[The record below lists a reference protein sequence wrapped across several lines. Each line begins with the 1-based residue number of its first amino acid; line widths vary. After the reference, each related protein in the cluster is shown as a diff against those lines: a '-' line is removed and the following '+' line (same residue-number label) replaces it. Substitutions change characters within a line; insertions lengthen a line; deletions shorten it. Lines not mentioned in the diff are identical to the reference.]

1 LQAPTDAR
9 QSTALHLHQKIRVL
23 EAKLR
28 AKSGALST
36 DNVPGERVAQSVQV
50 DAAAETA
57 NRSATSQTMQVSP
70 DTILEAHIDRD
81 IVEEEAVDILAT
93 ATFGGE
99 EPQINIGCFGKTCG
113 YLHQD

>member
-1 LQAPTDAR
+1 
-9 QSTALHLHQKIRVL
+9 
-23 EAKLR
+23 
-28 AKSGALST
+28 
-36 DNVPGERVAQSVQV
+36 
-50 DAAAETA
+50 
-57 NRSATSQTMQVSP
+57 MQVSP

-99 EPQINIGCFGKTCG
+99 EPRINIGCFGKTCG